1 MRVNSQPVIEMG
13 RLDWRLNANS
23 IKLNQNVPNKNME
36 CSEMVISTEMALLPA
51 IPGIEHAKHILHRL
65 FRDFD
70 GCLHIRLWDGS
81 EVHLG
86 RDHPA
91 FSLTFRSSKAFQE
104 LILARDPLRL
114 ADSYFRGLI
123 DIDGDFYSALKLRH
137 HLTSL
142 RLSLIEKGTLAAKAF
157 RIKSE
162 KTATAGSSISQWGK
176 TFRQKL
182 GIHPSKELN
191 RDAISFHYDVSNDFY
206 ALWLD
211 EQMVYSCAYYEAA
224 SQSLEQAQLNKLD
237 HICRKLRLKPGERL
251 LDIGCG
257 WGALICWAAEH
268 YGITAHGITLS
279 QNQYAHAQRMI
290 KQRGLEQK
298 VSVELLDYRDL
309 QGEARFDKL
318 VSVGMFEH
326 VGLKNLPNYFAIA
339 NRLLKPGGLFL
350 NHGITSDEGGW
361 KKTVSTEFIN
371 RYIFPDGQLE
381 TVSTVQKIMEDACF
395 EIHDVEGLRQHYALT
410 LREWVK
416 RLDEHHEE
424 ALQYVSESV
433 YRVWRLYMAACAM
446 QFEEGNTGIYQIL
459 ASKRAPFSN
468 PVPLTRRDLY
478 RRS

>member
-1 MRVNSQPVIEMG
+1 MTTPAAMTLPPV
-13 RLDWRLNANS
+13 
-23 IKLNQNVPNKNME
+23 
-36 CSEMVISTEMALLPA
+36 
-51 IPGIEHAKHILHRL
+51 IPGIEHAKNILYRL

-70 GCLHIRLWDGS
+70 GCLRIYLWDGS

-91 FSLTFRSSKAFQE
+91 FSLSFRSARALQE

-114 ADSYFRGLI
+114 AESYFQGLI
-123 DIDGDFYSALKLRH
+123 DVDGDFYSALKLRH
-137 HLTSL
+137 HLASL
-142 RLSLIEKGTLAAKAF
+142 QLSLVEKATLVAKAL

-162 KTATAGSSISQWGK
+162 KIAAMGSDTPKWAK

-182 GIHPSKELN
+182 GLEPSKNLN
-191 RDAISFHYDVSNDFY
+191 RHAISFHYDVSNDFY

-211 EQMVYSCAYYEAA
+211 QQMVYSCAYYEDE
-224 SQSLEQAQLNKLD
+224 SQSLEQAQRNKLD

-268 YGITAHGITLS
+268 YGVRAQGITLC
-279 QNQYAHAQRMI
+279 QNQYEHAQRAI
-290 KQRGLEQK
+290 QRRGLAQQ

-309 QGEARFDKL
+309 QGEAKYDKL

-326 VGLKNLPNYFAIA
+326 VGLKNLPSYFEMAH
-339 NRLLKPGGLFL
+339 RLLKPGGLFL

-361 KKTVSTEFIN
+361 KKSLSTEFIN
-371 RYIFPDGQLE
+371 RYVFPDGQLD
-381 TVSTVQKIMEDACF
+381 TISTVQKIMESSRF

-410 LREWVK
+410 LRAWVR
-416 RLDEHHEE
+416 RLDERHEE
-424 ALQYVSESV
+424 ALQYVTEPV
-433 YRVWRLYMAACAM
+433 YRIWRLYMAACAM

-459 ASKRAPFSN
+459 ASKRAPLSS

-478 RRS
+478 REPVDQSTPTASNAKPAKAAAKTDDDR

>member
-1 MRVNSQPVIEMG
+1 MTT
-13 RLDWRLNANS
+13 
-23 IKLNQNVPNKNME
+23 
-36 CSEMVISTEMALLPA
+36 STEMALPPA
-51 IPGIEHAKHILHRL
+51 IPGIELAKHILYRL

-70 GCLHIRLWDGS
+70 GCLRIRLWDGS

-91 FSLTFRSSKAFQE
+91 FSLSFRSSKAFQE

-114 ADSYFRGLI
+114 AESYFQGRI
-123 DIDGDFYSALKLRH
+123 DIDGDLYSALKLRH

-142 RLSLIEKGTLAAKAF
+142 QLSLLEKAELAAKVL

-162 KTATAGSSISQWGK
+162 KTASIGSDTPKWAK
-176 TFRQKL
+176 TFGQKL
-182 GIHPSKELN
+182 GLEPSKNLN
-191 RDAISFHYDVSNDFY
+191 RHAISFHYDVSNDFY

-211 EQMVYSCAYYEAA
+211 EKMVYSCAYYEDA
-224 SQSLEQAQLNKLD
+224 SQSLEQAQRDKLD

-268 YGITAHGITLS
+268 YGVSAHGITLS
-279 QNQYAHAQRMI
+279 QNQYDHAQRTI
-290 KQRGLEQK
+290 KQRGLEHK

-326 VGLKNLPNYFAIA
+326 VGLKNLPTYFAIA

-381 TVSTVQKIMEDACF
+381 TVSTVQKIMEDTGF
-395 EIHDVEGLRQHYALT
+395 EVHDVEGLRQHYALT
-410 LREWVK
+410 LREWVR
-416 RLDEHHEE
+416 RLDERHEE
-424 ALQYVSESV
+424 ALNYVTEPV
-433 YRVWRLYMAACAM
+433 YRIWRLYMAACAM

-459 ASKRAPFSN
+459 ASKREPFSS

-478 RRS
+478 RQPGIK

>member
-1 MRVNSQPVIEMG
+1 MTT
-13 RLDWRLNANS
+13 
-23 IKLNQNVPNKNME
+23 
-36 CSEMVISTEMALLPA
+36 STEMALPPA
-51 IPGIEHAKHILHRL
+51 IPGIELAKHILYRL

-70 GCLHIRLWDGS
+70 GCLRICLWDGS

-91 FSLTFRSSKAFQE
+91 FSLSFRSAKAFQE

-114 ADSYFRGLI
+114 AESYFQGLI
-123 DIDGDFYSALKLRH
+123 DIDGDLYSALKLRH
-137 HLTSL
+137 HLASL
-142 RLSLIEKGTLAAKAF
+142 QLSLMEKAELAAKAF

-162 KTATAGSSISQWGK
+162 KIASSGSDTPKWAK
-176 TFRQKL
+176 TFGQKL
-182 GIHPSKELN
+182 RLEPSKNLN
-191 RDAISFHYDVSNDFY
+191 RHAISFHYDVSNDFY

-211 EQMVYSCAYYEAA
+211 EQMVYSCAYYEDA
-224 SQSLEQAQLNKLD
+224 SQSLEQAQCNKLD
-237 HICRKLRLKPGERL
+237 HICRKLRLEPGERL

-257 WGALICWAAEH
+257 WGALVCWAAEH
-268 YGITAHGITLS
+268 YGVTAHGITLS
-279 QNQYAHAQRMI
+279 QNQYDHAQRTI
-290 KQRGLEQK
+290 QRRGLEQK

-326 VGLKNLPNYFAIA
+326 VGLKNLPTYFAIA

-350 NHGITSDEGGW
+350 NQGITSDEGGW

-381 TVSTVQKIMEDACF
+381 TVSTVQKIMEDAGL
-395 EIHDVEGLRQHYALT
+395 EVHDVEGLRQHYALT

-416 RLDEHHEE
+416 RLDERHEE
-424 ALQYVSESV
+424 ALKYVTEPV
-433 YRVWRLYMAACAM
+433 YRIWRLYMAACAM

-459 ASKRAPFSN
+459 ASRRAPFSN

-478 RRS
+478 RQSCIK

>member
-1 MRVNSQPVIEMG
+1 MTT
-13 RLDWRLNANS
+13 
-23 IKLNQNVPNKNME
+23 
-36 CSEMVISTEMALLPA
+36 STEMALPPA
-51 IPGIEHAKHILHRL
+51 IPGIELAKHILHRL

-70 GCLHIRLWDGS
+70 GCLRICLWDGS

-91 FSLTFRSSKAFQE
+91 FSLSFRSSKAFQE

-114 ADSYFRGLI
+114 AESYFQGRI
-123 DIDGDFYSALKLRH
+123 DIDGDLYSALKLRH

-142 RLSLIEKGTLAAKAF
+142 QLSLLEKAELAAKVL

-162 KTATAGSSISQWGK
+162 KTASIGSDTPKWAK
-176 TFRQKL
+176 TFGQKL
-182 GIHPSKELN
+182 GLEPSQNLN
-191 RDAISFHYDVSNDFY
+191 RHAISFHYDISNDFY

-211 EQMVYSCAYYEAA
+211 EQMVYSCAYYEDA
-224 SQSLEQAQLNKLD
+224 SQSLEQAQRDKLD
-237 HICRKLRLKPGERL
+237 HICRKLRLESGERL

-268 YGITAHGITLS
+268 YGVSAHGITLS
-279 QNQYAHAQRMI
+279 QNQYDHAQRTI
-290 KQRGLEQK
+290 RQRGLDQK

-326 VGLKNLPNYFAIA
+326 VGLKNLPTYFAIA

-381 TVSTVQKIMEDACF
+381 TVSTVQKIMEETGF
-395 EIHDVEGLRQHYALT
+395 EVHDVEGLRQHYALT
-410 LREWVK
+410 LREWVR
-416 RLDEHHEE
+416 RLDARHEE
-424 ALQYVSESV
+424 ALNYVTEPV

-459 ASKRAPFSN
+459 ASRREPFSS

-478 RRS
+478 RQPGIK